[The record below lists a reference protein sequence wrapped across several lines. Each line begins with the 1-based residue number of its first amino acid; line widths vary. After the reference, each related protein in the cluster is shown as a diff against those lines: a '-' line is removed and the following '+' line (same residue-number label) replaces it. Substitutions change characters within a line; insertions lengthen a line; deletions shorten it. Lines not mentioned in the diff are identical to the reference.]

1 VYINK
6 ITLKN
11 FRCFNQL
18 SLAFPEQAQ
27 KILITGL
34 NGSGKTSLLEALH
47 YGCYLRS
54 FRTHLP
60 KELITDRQDT
70 FFIKITVEHDFDM
83 HDISIGFT
91 GKKRLVKIDQKPIGS
106 YKELSDYY
114 RIITLTEDDLQLVKG
129 SPEIRR
135 SFLDQGLIISNPA
148 FISVGKTYRQGVE
161 QRNALFGQSFS
172 QESYHIWTQKLWQ
185 QSREIQQLRRQLLK
199 SLEESVNQLLQRWFD
214 PSMQVQFNYQS
225 KGMPEDQS
233 YEDFLGQ
240 SNRLL
245 IQEKDMRRSLFG
257 AHLDDFSIIFT
268 HRQAKA
274 YASRGQQKLLTLLIK
289 IAQLQQLD
297 QNKAKAIFLLD
308 DFMTDFDPE
317 KATILLNILNTLDCQ
332 TIFTSP
338 ITQGPLERL
347 LIEQG
352 AYVIQITY

>member
-1 VYINK
+1 MYISK

-18 SLAFPEQAQ
+18 TLAFPEQAQ
-27 KILITGL
+27 KILITGP

-47 YGCYLRS
+47 YSCYLRS

-60 KELITDRQDT
+60 KEIITDSQDS
-70 FFIKITVEHDFDM
+70 FFIKITVENGLDM

-114 RIITLTEDDLQLVKG
+114 RIITLTEDDLQLIKG

-148 FISVGKTYRQGVE
+148 FVSIGKTYRQVVE
-161 QRNALFGQSFS
+161 QRNALLGQFFS
-172 QESYHIWTQKLWQ
+172 QESYHIWTHKLWQ
-185 QSREIQQLRRQLLK
+185 QSQEIQQLRRHFLK
-199 SLEESVNQLLQRWFD
+199 NLEESVNHLMQQWFD
-214 PSMQVQFNYQS
+214 PLMHVQFNYHS
-225 KGMPEDQS
+225 KGMLEGQN
-233 YEDFLGQ
+233 YEDFMAQ
-240 SNRLL
+240 SSRLL
-245 IQEKDMRRSLFG
+245 IQEKEMRRSLFG

-268 HRQAKA
+268 LRQAKA

-289 IAQLQQLD
+289 IAQLQQLS
-297 QNKAKAIFLLD
+297 QNQAKAVFLLD

-317 KATILLNILNTLDCQ
+317 KASTLLNILNTLACQ
-332 TIFTSP
+332 IIFTSP
-338 ITQGPLERL
+338 VKQGPLERL

-352 AYVIQITY
+352 AHPVQVTC